1 MVKGSIGN
9 TADMTTT
16 LTHSGGGAERPAR
29 STMKDV
35 AALAGVS
42 VKTVSRVV
50 NGEPGASPAV
60 RERILQAAERLDY
73 RHNLGASTLR
83 RKGARSGIVGALLQD
98 VGNSFSAGL
107 LRALEDV
114 LRGAGLSVLAA
125 SLDEEPE
132 RERGIVS
139 DLVARRADGLVLMPA
154 SDRHEYLLS
163 EHRAGLPLVFVDRR
177 PHGLDCDSVTVDN
190 RLGAKLATAHLV
202 AGGHR
207 RIAML
212 SDLQQIETAKDR
224 IDGYRAALVEAGI
237 DFDPDL
243 LVHSVRS
250 EEEATR
256 VVAGLLERPDPPT
269 ALVTGRNII
278 TVGAVRALRS
288 AGVIGKVALV
298 GYDDFPLA
306 DLVEPAL
313 TVIRQDVRRIGTE
326 VGQILLDRLGGD
338 SGPPRRVVLEPALV
352 IRGSGEIPPPV
363 RR

>member
-1 MVKGSIGN
+1 
-9 TADMTTT
+9 
-16 LTHSGGGAERPAR
+16 
-29 STMKDV
+29 MKDV
-35 AALAGVS
+35 AQLAGVS

-50 NGEPGASPAV
+50 NGEPGASVAV
-60 RERILQAAERLDY
+60 RERVLQAAERLDY

-83 RKGARSGIVGALLQD
+83 RKDARSGIVGALLQD

-107 LRALEDV
+107 LRALEDAV
-114 LRGAGLSVLAA
+114 REAGLSVLAA

-132 RERGIVS
+132 RERGLVS

-177 PHGLDCDSVTVDN
+177 PHGLDCDSVTIDN
-190 RLGAKLATAHLV
+190 RLGASSATAHLI

-212 SDLQQIETAKDR
+212 SDLYEIETAR
-224 IDGYRAALVEAGI
+224 ERVAGYRAALDEAKI
-237 DFDPDL
+237 PFDPQL

-250 EEEATR
+250 EQEAEQIVTD
-256 VVAGLLERPDPPT
+256 LLGTADAPT
-269 ALVTGRNII
+269 AFLTGRNIL

-288 AGVIGKVALV
+288 LGLSHQIALV
-298 GYDDFPLA
+298 GFDDFPLA

-313 TVIRQDVRRIGTE
+313 TVVRQDVRRIGTE
-326 VGQILLDRLGGD
+326 VGRILLDRLAGD
-338 SGPPRRVVLEPALV
+338 TSPPQHVVLEPSLV
-352 IRGSGEIPPPV
+352 CRGSGEIRPPSEGIH
-363 RR
+363 RD

>member
-1 MVKGSIGN
+1 
-9 TADMTTT
+9 MTTT
-16 LTHSGGGAERPAR
+16 LTQSGSEGDRPAR

-35 AALAGVS
+35 AQLAGVS

-50 NGEPGASPAV
+50 NGEPGASTAV
-60 RERILQAAERLDY
+60 RERVLLAAERLDY

-83 RKGARSGIVGALLQD
+83 RKDARSGIVGALLQD

-107 LRALEDV
+107 LRALEDA

-125 SLDEEPE
+125 SLDEEPD
-132 RERGIVS
+132 RERGLVS

-154 SDRHEYLLS
+154 SHRHEYLLS

-177 PHGLDCDSVTVDN
+177 PHGVDCDSVTIDN
-190 RLGAKLATAHLV
+190 HLGADLATAHLI

-212 SDLQQIETAKDR
+212 SDLHEIETAQER
-224 IDGYRAALVEAGI
+224 IAGYRAALDEAGVG
-237 DFDPDL
+237 FDPRL
-243 LVHSVRS
+243 LVHGVRS

-256 VVAGLLERPDPPT
+256 VVAELLGTADAPT
-269 ALVTGRNII
+269 AFVTGRNII
-278 TVGAVRALRS
+278 TIGAVRALRAADLS
-288 AGVIGKVALV
+288 RKVALV
-298 GYDDFPLA
+298 GFDDFPLA

-326 VGQILLDRLGGD
+326 VGRILLDRLAGD
-338 SGPPRRVVLEPALV
+338 SRPPQHVVLEPSLV
-352 IRGSGEIPPPV
+352 RRGSGEVPPPE
-363 RR
+363 

>member
-1 MVKGSIGN
+1 
-9 TADMTTT
+9 MTQP
-16 LTHSGGGAERPAR
+16 GAGGARPSRA
-29 STMKDV
+29 TMKDV
-35 AALAGVS
+35 ARLAGVS

-50 NGEPGASPAV
+50 NAEPGAGEAV
-60 RERILQAAERLDY
+60 RQRVLDAADRLDY

-83 RKGARSGIVGALLQD
+83 RKDARSGIVGALLQD

-107 LRALEDV
+107 LRALEDA

-154 SDRHEYLLS
+154 SRRHEYLIS
-163 EHRAGLPLVFVDRR
+163 EHRAGLPIVFVDRA

-190 RLGAKLATAHLV
+190 HGGAKVATAHLV

-212 SDLQQIETAKDR
+212 SDLHDIETAVR
-224 IDGYRAALVEAGI
+224 RRAGYRAAIEEAGI
-237 DFDPDL
+237 AFDPAL

-250 EEEATR
+250 EHEAAEVVTR
-256 VVAGLLERPDPPT
+256 LLELTDPPT
-269 ALVTGRNII
+269 AILAGRNII
-278 TVGAVRALRS
+278 TIGSVRALRA
-288 AGVIGKVALV
+288 AGLIHQVALV
-298 GYDDFPLA
+298 GFDDFPMA

-313 TVIRQDVRRIGTE
+313 TVVRQDVRRIGAE
-326 VGQILLDRLGGD
+326 VGRILLDRLGG
-338 SGPPRRVVLEPALV
+338 SSAPPQHVVLEPTLV
-352 IRGSGEIPPPV
+352 IRGSGESPPP
-363 RR
+363 RPART